1 MSFIRA
7 YKTEINPTAEQKQK
21 IHQTIG
27 VCRFVYNFYIVHNKD
42 VYEKQKRFVSGMD
55 FSKWLNNE
63 FIPNNPDKSWIK
75 DVGSKAVKQSIMNGE
90 KAFKSF
96 FDGKSKFPRFKK
108 KNKQDVKA
116 YFPKNNKT
124 DWTVERH
131 RIKMPTLGF
140 VALKEK
146 GYIPT
151 NAKVKSGTFS
161 YKAGRYYVSALVEE
175 DIKILNNN
183 INDGVGIDIG
193 IKNLAVVSN
202 TEKPFKNINKTK
214 KVKELE
220 KKLKREQRKLSRKYE
235 SLKVRNKRK
244 GGNATR
250 QNIQK
255 QIVKVQKL
263 HNTLT
268 NIRDN
273 YINQV
278 VNEIVKTKPSY
289 ISIEDLNVSGMMKNK
304 HLARVIAQQKFYQFK
319 IKLQYKCKLNG
330 IELRIVDRYY
340 PSSKMCNECGSIDKT
355 LNLSDRIYICKE
367 CGCVIDRDKNASI
380 NLANAKTYKVA

>member
-1 MSFIRA
+1 MRA

-27 VCRFVYNFYIVHNKD
+27 VCRFVYNFYIAHNKD

-161 YKAGRYYVSALVEE
+161 YKAGRYYVSVLVEE

-183 INDGVGIDIG
+183 INDGVGIDLG

>member
-1 MSFIRA
+1 MRA

-27 VCRFVYNFYIVHNKD
+27 VCRFVYNFYIAHNKD

-55 FSKWLNNE
+55 FSKWLNN
-63 FIPNNPDKSWIK
+63 
-75 DVGSKAVKQSIMNGE
+75 
-90 KAFKSF
+90 
-96 FDGKSKFPRFKK
+96 
-108 KNKQDVKA
+108 
-116 YFPKNNKT
+116 
-124 DWTVERH
+124 
-131 RIKMPTLGF
+131 
-140 VALKEK
+140 
-146 GYIPT
+146 
-151 NAKVKSGTFS
+151 
-161 YKAGRYYVSALVEE
+161 
-175 DIKILNNN
+175 
-183 INDGVGIDIG
+183 DGVGIDLG

-202 TEKPFKNINKTK
+202 TEKPFKNINKTE

>member
-1 MSFIRA
+1 VS
-7 YKTEINPTAEQKQK
+7 
-21 IHQTIG
+21 
-27 VCRFVYNFYIVHNKD
+27 CRFVYNFYIAHNKD
-42 VYEKQKRFVSGMD
+42 VYEKQKRFISGMD
-55 FSKWLNNE
+55 FSKWLNN
-63 FIPNNPDKSWIK
+63 
-75 DVGSKAVKQSIMNGE
+75 
-90 KAFKSF
+90 
-96 FDGKSKFPRFKK
+96 
-108 KNKQDVKA
+108 
-116 YFPKNNKT
+116 
-124 DWTVERH
+124 
-131 RIKMPTLGF
+131 
-140 VALKEK
+140 
-146 GYIPT
+146 
-151 NAKVKSGTFS
+151 
-161 YKAGRYYVSALVEE
+161 
-175 DIKILNNN
+175 
-183 INDGVGIDIG
+183 DGVGIDLG

-304 HLARVIAQQKFYQFK
+304 HLARVIAQQKFYQ
-319 IKLQYKCKLNG
+319 LYRWLVG
-330 IELRIVDRYY
+330 
-340 PSSKMCNECGSIDKT
+340 
-355 LNLSDRIYICKE
+355 NLSLWSVKPNVSRVAIPENRHDEQGIF
-367 CGCVIDRDKNASI
+367 SI
-380 NLANAKTYKVA
+380 WVYLSIF

>member
-1 MSFIRA
+1 MRA

-27 VCRFVYNFYIVHNKD
+27 VCRFVYNFYIAHNKD

-161 YKAGRYYVSALVEE
+161 YKAGRYYVSVLVEE
-175 DIKILNNN
+175 DIKILNN
-183 INDGVGIDIG
+183 
-193 IKNLAVVSN
+193 
-202 TEKPFKNINKTK
+202 NINKTK

>member
-1 MSFIRA
+1 M
-7 YKTEINPTAEQKQK
+7 
-21 IHQTIG
+21 
-27 VCRFVYNFYIVHNKD
+27 CRFVYNFYIAHNKD

-55 FSKWLNNE
+55 FSKWLNN
-63 FIPNNPDKSWIK
+63 
-75 DVGSKAVKQSIMNGE
+75 
-90 KAFKSF
+90 
-96 FDGKSKFPRFKK
+96 
-108 KNKQDVKA
+108 
-116 YFPKNNKT
+116 
-124 DWTVERH
+124 
-131 RIKMPTLGF
+131 
-140 VALKEK
+140 
-146 GYIPT
+146 
-151 NAKVKSGTFS
+151 
-161 YKAGRYYVSALVEE
+161 
-175 DIKILNNN
+175 
-183 INDGVGIDIG
+183 DGVGIDLG

-304 HLARVIAQQKFYQFK
+304 HLARVIAQQKFYQ
-319 IKLQYKCKLNG
+319 LYRWLVG
-330 IELRIVDRYY
+330 
-340 PSSKMCNECGSIDKT
+340 
-355 LNLSDRIYICKE
+355 NLSLWSVKPNVSRVAIPENRHDEQGIF
-367 CGCVIDRDKNASI
+367 SI
-380 NLANAKTYKVA
+380 WVYLSIF

>member
-1 MSFIRA
+1 MRA

-27 VCRFVYNFYIVHNKD
+27 VCRFVYNFYIAHNKD

>member
-1 MSFIRA
+1 VS
-7 YKTEINPTAEQKQK
+7 
-21 IHQTIG
+21 
-27 VCRFVYNFYIVHNKD
+27 CRFVYNFYIAHNKD

-55 FSKWLNNE
+55 FSKWLNN
-63 FIPNNPDKSWIK
+63 
-75 DVGSKAVKQSIMNGE
+75 
-90 KAFKSF
+90 
-96 FDGKSKFPRFKK
+96 
-108 KNKQDVKA
+108 
-116 YFPKNNKT
+116 
-124 DWTVERH
+124 
-131 RIKMPTLGF
+131 
-140 VALKEK
+140 
-146 GYIPT
+146 
-151 NAKVKSGTFS
+151 
-161 YKAGRYYVSALVEE
+161 
-175 DIKILNNN
+175 
-183 INDGVGIDIG
+183 DGVGIDLG

-304 HLARVIAQQKFYQFK
+304 HLARVIA
-319 IKLQYKCKLNG
+319 
-330 IELRIVDRYY
+330 
-340 PSSKMCNECGSIDKT
+340 
-355 LNLSDRIYICKE
+355 
-367 CGCVIDRDKNASI
+367 
-380 NLANAKTYKVA
+380 

>member
-1 MSFIRA
+1 M
-7 YKTEINPTAEQKQK
+7 
-21 IHQTIG
+21 
-27 VCRFVYNFYIVHNKD
+27 
-42 VYEKQKRFVSGMD
+42 
-55 FSKWLNNE
+55 
-63 FIPNNPDKSWIK
+63 
-75 DVGSKAVKQSIMNGE
+75 
-90 KAFKSF
+90 
-96 FDGKSKFPRFKK
+96 
-108 KNKQDVKA
+108 KNKKDVKA

-131 RIKMPTLGF
+131 RIKIPTLGF

-161 YKAGRYYVSALVEE
+161 YKAGRYYVSVLVEE

-183 INDGVGIDIG
+183 INDGVGIDLG

-235 SLKVRNKRK
+235 SLKVRDKGK